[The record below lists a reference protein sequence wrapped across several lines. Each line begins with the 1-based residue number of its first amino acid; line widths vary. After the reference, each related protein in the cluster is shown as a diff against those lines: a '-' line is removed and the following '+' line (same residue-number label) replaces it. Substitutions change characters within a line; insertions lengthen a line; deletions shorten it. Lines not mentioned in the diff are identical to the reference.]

1 MEDRLDSIVEQLEE
15 LVRENQQTRI
25 AEALEDIAS
34 LLYSINQKIKV

>member
-1 MEDRLDSIVEQLEE
+1 MEDRLDLIVEQLEE